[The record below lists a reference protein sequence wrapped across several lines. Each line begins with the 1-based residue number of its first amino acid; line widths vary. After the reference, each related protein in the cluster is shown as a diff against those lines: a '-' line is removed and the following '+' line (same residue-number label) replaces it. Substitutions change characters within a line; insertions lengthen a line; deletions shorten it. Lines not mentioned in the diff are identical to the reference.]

1 MIFVPPC
8 SKASSKNTFLYFLKG
23 IRKESREVSDLYPK
37 GKP

>member
-8 SKASSKNTFLYFLKG
+8 LKASFKNTFLYYLKG
-23 IRKESREVSDLYPK
+23 IRTESREVSDLYPK